1 MSICVTTLLLFKN
14 NFCPKN
20 MCKRRWALFQSLLIC
35 HDILL
40 HMRAILINI
49 MSWLISQASKLCL
62 KDIIYNPSSEKHGSA
77 HPTTVLSSFFS
88 PFFSFLCIV
97 NEELSLQ
104 GDLQPPLLSSGGD
117 LLCHSSSFSISV
129 LDLLIRTAYREPL
142 YVKGFY
148 TV

>member
-1 MSICVTTLLLFKN
+1 MSICVTTLLLFKS

-49 MSWLISQASKLCL
+49 MSWLISQASKLCP
-62 KDIIYNPSSEKHGSA
+62 KDTLYNPSSEKHGSA
-77 HPTTVLSSFFS
+77 HPTTVPSSFH
-88 PFFSFLCIV
+88 PPHTLFSFLCIV

-104 GDLQPPLLSSGGD
+104 GDLQPPLLRSGGD

-142 YVKGFY
+142 YVKGF
-148 TV
+148 